1 MDQQEIASKA
11 ARVVDEIEKVII
23 GKRDA
28 VEGALVGLL
37 CAGHVL
43 VEDIPGVGK
52 TMLARAL
59 ARALGCTFR
68 RIQFTPDLLP
78 ADVTGTSIYNQKLG
92 EFQFK
97 PGPVFGNIILADEI
111 NRATPKAQASLLECM
126 EEGQIT
132 VDGITHRLPQP
143 FFIIA
148 TENPIEYHGTY
159 PLPEG
164 QLDRFLLRL
173 ELGYPSHEQEVAVM
187 ERQIKQHPIETV
199 GPVLSTEEVVELQGA
214 IRDVYLEKSL
224 KNYIVQVVEATRH
237 HAGILLGASPRGS
250 LGLMRASQAT
260 AAMAGRDYV
269 LPDDIKRLAPAI
281 LSHRLIL
288 RPETKVRGIR
298 PGGLIREILEETPVP
313 TEL

>member
-1 MDQQEIASKA
+1 MSSPNTEPLRRLHDS
-11 ARVVDEIEKVII
+11 IETVFI
-23 GKRDA
+23 GKQEA
-28 VEGALVGLL
+28 VEMVVVALLASGHLL
-37 CAGHVL
+37 I
-43 VEDIPGVGK
+43 EDVPGVGK
-52 TMLARAL
+52 TVLAQAL
-59 ARALGCTFR
+59 AKSVDCHFQ

-78 ADVTGTSIYNQKLG
+78 SDIVGVSIYENKAG
-92 EFQFK
+92 DFTFK
-97 PGPVFGNIILADEI
+97 PGPIFGNVILADEI

-250 LGLMRASQAT
+250 LGLMRAAQAT

-298 PGGLIREILEETPVP
+298 PADLIREILEETPVP

>member
-11 ARVVDEIEKVII
+11 TRVINEIEKVIV
-23 GKRDA
+23 GKRKA
-28 VEGALVGLL
+28 VEGALIGLL

-68 RIQFTPDLLP
+68 RIQFTPDMLP
-78 ADVTGTSIYNQKLG
+78 ADITGTSIYNQKLS

-126 EEGQIT
+126 EERQIT
-132 VDGITHRLPQP
+132 VDGITHPLPRP

-164 QLDRFLLRL
+164 QLDRFLLRVQ
-173 ELGYPSHEQEVAVM
+173 LGYPSHAEEVEVM
-187 ERQIKQHPIETV
+187 ERQIKQHPIEFV
-199 GPVLSTEEVVELQGA
+199 QPVLSAEEVVALQAA
-214 IRDVYLEKSL
+214 IRDIHVERSL
-224 KNYIVQVVEATRH
+224 KDYIVQIVEATRRH
-237 HAGILLGASPRGS
+237 PGILLGASPRGS
-250 LGLMRASQAT
+250 LGLMRAAQ
-260 AAMAGRDYV
+260 AMAALAGRHFI
-269 LPDDIKRLAPAI
+269 LPDDVKRLAPAV
-281 LSHRLIL
+281 LSHRFIL
-288 RPETKVRGIR
+288 KPETKVRGIQ
-298 PGGLIREILEETPVP
+298 PVDLIQEILEATPVP

>member
-1 MDQQEIASKA
+1 MDQQEIARQA
-11 ARVVDEIEKVII
+11 ARVIAEIEKVIV
-23 GKRDA
+23 GKRNA
-28 VEGALVGLL
+28 VEGALIGLL

-78 ADVTGTSIYNQKLG
+78 ADITGTSIYNQKLN

-97 PGPVFGNIILADEI
+97 PGPVFGNIVLADEI

-126 EEGQIT
+126 EERQIT
-132 VDGITHRLPQP
+132 VDGITHPLPRP

-164 QLDRFLLRL
+164 QLDRFLLRVQ
-173 ELGYPSHEQEVAVM
+173 LGYPSHAQEVEVM
-187 ERQIKQHPIETV
+187 ERQIKRHPIESV
-199 GPVLSTEEVVELQGA
+199 QPVLGAEEVLALQEA
-214 IRDVYLEKSL
+214 IRDVHVDPSL
-224 KNYIVQVVEATRH
+224 KDYIVRIVEETRR
-237 HAGILLGASPRGS
+237 HAAVLLGASPRGS
-250 LGLMRASQAT
+250 LGLMRAAQAM
-260 AAMAGRDYV
+260 AALAGRDFV
-269 LPDDIKRLAPAI
+269 LPDDIKRLAPAV

-288 RPETKVRGIR
+288 KPEAKVRGAQ
-298 PGGLIREILEETPVP
+298 PGDLIQEILETTPVP